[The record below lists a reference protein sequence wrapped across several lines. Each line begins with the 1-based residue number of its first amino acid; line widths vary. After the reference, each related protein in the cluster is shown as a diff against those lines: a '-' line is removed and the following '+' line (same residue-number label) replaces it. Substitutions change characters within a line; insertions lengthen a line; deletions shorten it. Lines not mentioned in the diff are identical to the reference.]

1 MFPQINGKSGF
12 SFCNLTEIV
21 GKHIKTEQD
30 FYDACRYASILGT
43 IQAAYTDMPYLGKV
57 TEDIV
62 KRDALIGVGI
72 TGMAE
77 CPSILFNPE
86 VQRKGAEIVKRTN
99 QEVADFIGINHA
111 ARTTV
116 IKPSGNSAAMTNTS
130 SGIHPF
136 HSRRF
141 IRNVQVN
148 KQEQAGQI
156 MLETN
161 PNMVR
166 ESVGNKNDYII
177 SFPMELNGDE
187 IVKNEQTPLE
197 FLELVK
203 LTQQNWIEYGT
214 NFDHPSYKVAPS
226 LRHNVSNTCTV
237 TPESWDSVKDFL
249 WENKKYFCG
258 VSMLGSTGD
267 LDYPQ
272 APFTEVLDEVQL
284 AERYGPAAIL
294 AGGLNVDAI
303 HAFGD
308 LWRAIDT
315 ALGRGESLELS
326 MDDITKIIKE
336 NTKFTDN
343 GTEFMYK
350 INGVVVS
357 DINAIIGHLQD
368 KIDMKKDWVRRF
380 KKFASKYLNGDVTK
394 TGHCLKHVSIFHQWN
409 QIVSCKEVDWNSVKW
424 EEVLKESGSDTA
436 SACSGGACEIIQ

>member
-1 MFPQINGKSGF
+1 MLPQINGESGF

-77 CPSILFNPE
+77 CPSILFDPE
-86 VQRKGAEIVKRTN
+86 VQRRGAEIVKRTN

-166 ESVGNKNDYII
+166 ESVGNKNDYVI

-214 NFDHPSYKVAPS
+214 NFDHPSYKVDPS

-237 TPESWDSVKDFL
+237 TPESWDIVKDFL
-249 WENKKYFCG
+249 WDNKKYFCG

-294 AGGLNVDAI
+294 AGGLNIDAI

-380 KKFASKYLNGDVTK
+380 NKFASKYLNGDTTT

-409 QIVSCKEVDWNSVKW
+409 QIVSHKDVDWNSVKW